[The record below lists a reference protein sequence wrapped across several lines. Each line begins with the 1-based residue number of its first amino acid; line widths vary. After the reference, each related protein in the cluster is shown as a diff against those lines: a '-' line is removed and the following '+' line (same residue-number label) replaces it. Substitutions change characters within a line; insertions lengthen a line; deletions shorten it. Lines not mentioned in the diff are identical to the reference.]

1 MSPRPAQS
9 SASAGN
15 GARVLVVDDEPNI
28 TELVSMALRYEG
40 FSVKT
45 AATGRAALTAVSQFS
60 PALVILDVMLPDIDG
75 LEVLRRLNSAGHR
88 VPIIFL
94 TARDATEDKV
104 HGLTV
109 GGDDYVTKPFSIE
122 ELVARV
128 RVVLR
133 RHGAAGEESGQLQL
147 ADLELDDEAHEVRRA
162 GRVVDLTTTEYRL
175 LRYLL
180 INAGRVL
187 TPDPRPRLALR
198 LRRGRE
204 RARDVHQ
211 LPAAEDRPP
220 GATARADGSRRRLRP
235 PRPANIDMTRS
246 LSGRLLIGIVSLVAV
261 GLLVADVATY
271 TALQTFLIG
280 RVDVQ
285 LSTGHN
291 AAVAG
296 LGGSPQGNGPP
307 AGSTF
312 PADTIIERVQADGTV
327 LDARRLSFGGT
338 SSSSAL
344 PVLPKPLPS
353 GTEKDPAV
361 QTLNGINGVS
371 HYRAAIWPEDSFRGE
386 YVVLAIPL
394 LDVESTLGQ
403 LLQLEVLISFGV
415 VAATAVLA
423 LIIIRIGLRPLRRMA
438 GVAQDIAAGDLTR
451 RVEPATQD
459 TEIGRLG
466 IALNGMLSQ
475 IEAAFGERTRSEQR
489 LRRFIADASHELR
502 TPLTSVRGYA
512 EMLRRGAQE
521 SPEDASIARR
531 RIEEESVR
539 MSLMVDDMLVL
550 ARLGQG
556 RPLERVPVDLQSIAR
571 DAVADAHAV
580 APQRSITLDARAPVV
595 ITGDD
600 TRLRQA
606 VGNLMRNALVH
617 TPNAT
622 AIEVALETHD
632 GVATMS
638 VVDHGPGLKPDDA
651 GRVFEPF
658 YRADASRSRDSGG
671 AGLGL
676 SIVAAVVDAHG
687 GRVKVSETPG
697 GGATFEVAL
706 PIAKA

>member
-1 MSPRPAQS
+1 
-9 SASAGN
+9 
-15 GARVLVVDDEPNI
+15 
-28 TELVSMALRYEG
+28 
-40 FSVKT
+40 
-45 AATGRAALTAVSQFS
+45 
-60 PALVILDVMLPDIDG
+60 
-75 LEVLRRLNSAGHR
+75 
-88 VPIIFL
+88 
-94 TARDATEDKV
+94 
-104 HGLTV
+104 
-109 GGDDYVTKPFSIE
+109 
-122 ELVARV
+122 
-128 RVVLR
+128 
-133 RHGAAGEESGQLQL
+133 
-147 ADLELDDEAHEVRRA
+147 
-162 GRVVDLTTTEYRL
+162 
-175 LRYLL
+175 
-180 INAGRVL
+180 
-187 TPDPRPRLALR
+187 
-198 LRRGRE
+198 
-204 RARDVHQ
+204 
-211 LPAAEDRPP
+211 
-220 GATARADGSRRRLRP
+220 
-235 PRPANIDMTRS
+235 
-246 LSGRLLIGIVSLVAV
+246 
-261 GLLVADVATY
+261 
-271 TALQTFLIG
+271 
-280 RVDVQ
+280 
-285 LSTGHN
+285 
-291 AAVAG
+291 
-296 LGGSPQGNGPP
+296 
-307 AGSTF
+307 
-312 PADTIIERVQADGTV
+312 
-327 LDARRLSFGGT
+327 
-338 SSSSAL
+338 
-344 PVLPKPLPS
+344 
-353 GTEKDPAV
+353 
-361 QTLNGINGVS
+361 VS
-371 HYRAAIWPEDSFRGE
+371 HYRAAIWPEDSFGGE

-394 LDVESTLGQ
+394 NDVESTLGQ
-403 LLQLEVLISFGV
+403 LLQLEVLISLGV

-423 LIIIRIGLRPLRRMA
+423 LIIIRIGLRPLQRMA

-451 RVEPATQD
+451 RVEPATLD

-556 RPLERVPVDLQSIAR
+556 RPLERTPVDLQSIAR

-580 APQRSITLDARAPVV
+580 APQRSISLDAPASVV
-595 ITGDD
+595 IAGDD

-617 TPNAT
+617 TPHASP
-622 AIEVALETHD
+622 IEVALETHD

-687 GRVKVSETPG
+687 GSIKVGETPG
-697 GGATFEVAL
+697 GGATFEVEL

>member
-1 MSPRPAQS
+1 
-9 SASAGN
+9 
-15 GARVLVVDDEPNI
+15 
-28 TELVSMALRYEG
+28 
-40 FSVKT
+40 
-45 AATGRAALTAVSQFS
+45 
-60 PALVILDVMLPDIDG
+60 
-75 LEVLRRLNSAGHR
+75 
-88 VPIIFL
+88 
-94 TARDATEDKV
+94 
-104 HGLTV
+104 
-109 GGDDYVTKPFSIE
+109 
-122 ELVARV
+122 
-128 RVVLR
+128 
-133 RHGAAGEESGQLQL
+133 
-147 ADLELDDEAHEVRRA
+147 
-162 GRVVDLTTTEYRL
+162 
-175 LRYLL
+175 
-180 INAGRVL
+180 
-187 TPDPRPRLALR
+187 
-198 LRRGRE
+198 
-204 RARDVHQ
+204 
-211 LPAAEDRPP
+211 
-220 GATARADGSRRRLRP
+220 
-235 PRPANIDMTRS
+235 MTRS
-246 LSGRLLIGIVSLVAV
+246 LSGRLLIGIVSLVVV
-261 GLLVADVATY
+261 GLLVANVATY
-271 TALQTFLIG
+271 TALQNFLIG

-285 LSTGHN
+285 LTTGHN

-296 LGGSPQGNGPP
+296 LGGSTQGSGPP
-307 AGSTF
+307 PGSTF
-312 PADTIIERVQADGTV
+312 PSDTIIERVQSDGTV
-327 LDARRLSFGGT
+327 LDAKRLAFGGT

-361 QTLNGINGVS
+361 RTLDGVNGVS

-394 LDVESTLGQ
+394 NDVESTLGQ
-403 LLQLEVLISFGV
+403 LLQLEVLISLGV
-415 VAATAVLA
+415 VAATVVLA
-423 LIIIRIGLRPLRRMA
+423 LIIIRIGLRPLQRMA

-451 RVEPATQD
+451 RVEPATAD
-459 TEIGRLG
+459 KEIGRLG

-556 RPLERVPVDLQSIAR
+556 RPLEQSPVDLQSIAR

-580 APQRSITLDARAPVV
+580 APQRSITLVASAPVV
-595 ITGDD
+595 ISGDD

-606 VGNLMRNALVH
+606 VGNLIRNALVH
-617 TPNAT
+617 TPSESP
-622 AIEVALETHD
+622 IEVALETHD

-658 YRADASRSRDSGG
+658 YRADPSRSRDSGG

-687 GRVKVSETPG
+687 GSVKVSETPG
-697 GGATFEVAL
+697 GGATFEVEL
-706 PIAKA
+706 PISKE